1 MRQSPTNEKSA
12 VTEVKVVDVEKR
24 RAKDSSGKN
33 YVREKCFSR
42 AFYFFFEVR
51 QHFYRLLFRGTKS

>member
-33 YVREKCFSR
+33 YVREKAFSR
-42 AFYFFFEVR
+42 AFCFFSKFVYIFPACCSG
-51 QHFYRLLFRGTKS
+51 H